1 MWKLSSG
8 RPPRYG
14 TCNDCE
20 ETTDGA
26 RELHDN
32 GGNVV
37 LGRKTTE
44 DQPTTT
50 GGSVGRS
57 GADSI
62 ISKQMVIHGD
72 CVVEGRI
79 RIEGTIKGNVKAD
92 GLELA
97 ESGTVEGDI
106 SAASEGR
113 DGRPPF
119 VIAGRVDGSVRSL
132 RVEIAPAGKVLGG
145 VEADE
150 VQVRGRVQGGV
161 VARKRLV
168 LKETAVVEGD
178 VRARVLG
185 LEEGGQV
192 NGTIVMGE
200 KAATEAPTSSAGG
213 SGTLRMKKSAEKADT
228 STKTGGSGADGKTDE
243 SQADG
248 AEEEPAA

>member
-1 MWKLSSG
+1 M
-8 RPPRYG
+8 
-14 TCNDCE
+14 
-20 ETTDGA
+20 
-26 RELHDN
+26 
-32 GGNVV
+32 
-37 LGRKTTE
+37 LGRKTE
-44 DQPTTT
+44 DQPTAST

-79 RIEGTIKGNVKAD
+79 RIEGTIKGSVKAD

-106 SAASEGR
+106 SSASEGR

-192 NGTIVMGE
+192 NGTILMGE
-200 KAATEAPTSSAGG
+200 KAATGGTTSG
-213 SGTLRMKKSAEKADT
+213 SGGADTLRVKKGTEKT
-228 STKTGGSGADGKTDE
+228 SGTTKTGESGTDGE
-243 SQADG
+243 PEAEADG
-248 AEEEPAA
+248 AKEEPAA

>member
-1 MWKLSSG
+1 M
-8 RPPRYG
+8 
-14 TCNDCE
+14 
-20 ETTDGA
+20 
-26 RELHDN
+26 
-32 GGNVV
+32 

-44 DQPTTT
+44 SEPTAPT

-72 CVVEGRI
+72 CVVEGRV
-79 RIEGTIKGNVKAD
+79 RIEGSIKGNVKAD

-97 ESGTVEGDI
+97 ESGSVEGDI

-113 DGRPPF
+113 EGRPPF
-119 VIAGRVDGSVRSL
+119 VIAGRVDGSVRSV
-132 RVEIAPAGKVLGG
+132 RVEIAPTGKVLGG

-192 NGTIVMGE
+192 NGTILMGE
-200 KAATEAPTSSAGG
+200 KAATGAPTDRPGRADTLQVKKGGEKVETSGKGTKAGEKMETAGKSTKAGG
-213 SGTLRMKKSAEKADT
+213 SGSDGEAD
-228 STKTGGSGADGKTDE
+228 AD
-243 SQADG
+243 ADD

>member
-1 MWKLSSG
+1 M
-8 RPPRYG
+8 
-14 TCNDCE
+14 
-20 ETTDGA
+20 
-26 RELHDN
+26 
-32 GGNVV
+32 

-44 DQPTTT
+44 SEPTAPT

-79 RIEGTIKGNVKAD
+79 RIEGSIKGNVKAD

-97 ESGTVEGDI
+97 ESGSVEGDI
-106 SAASEGR
+106 SAASKGR
-113 DGRPPF
+113 EGRPPF
-119 VIAGRVDGSVRSL
+119 VIAGRVDGSVRSV
-132 RVEIAPAGKVLGG
+132 RVEITPAGKVLGG

-150 VQVRGRVQGGV
+150 VHVRGRVQGGI

-192 NGTIVMGE
+192 NGTILMGE
-200 KAATEAPTSSAGG
+200 KAATGAPAGRPGGADTLHVKKGGEKMETAGKSTKAGEKMDMAGKSTKAAGG
-213 SGTLRMKKSAEKADT
+213 SGSDGEAD
-228 STKTGGSGADGKTDE
+228 SDADD
-243 SQADG
+243 

>member
-1 MWKLSSG
+1 M
-8 RPPRYG
+8 
-14 TCNDCE
+14 
-20 ETTDGA
+20 
-26 RELHDN
+26 
-32 GGNVV
+32 

-44 DQPTTT
+44 DQPTAPT
-50 GGSVGRS
+50 GRSAGRS

-79 RIEGTIKGNVKAD
+79 RIEGSIKGNVKAD

-97 ESGTVEGDI
+97 ESGSVEGDI
-106 SAASEGR
+106 SAASQGR

-119 VIAGRVDGSVRSL
+119 VIAGRVDGSVRSV

-150 VQVRGRVQGGV
+150 VQVRGRVQGGI

-192 NGTIVMGE
+192 NGTILMGE
-200 KAATEAPTSSAGG
+200 KAATGASAGSPGRTETLHVKKGGDKVEKVEKGAEATKAGG
-213 SGTLRMKKSAEKADT
+213 SGTDGEPDAD
-228 STKTGGSGADGKTDE
+228 ADEAK
-243 SQADG
+243 
-248 AEEEPAA
+248 EEPAA

>member
-1 MWKLSSG
+1 M
-8 RPPRYG
+8 
-14 TCNDCE
+14 
-20 ETTDGA
+20 
-26 RELHDN
+26 
-32 GGNVV
+32 

-44 DQPTTT
+44 DQPMAST

-79 RIEGTIKGNVKAD
+79 RIEGTIKGSVKAD

-113 DGRPPF
+113 EGRPPF
-119 VIAGRVDGSVRSL
+119 IIAGRVDGSVRSL

-192 NGTIVMGE
+192 NGTILMGE
-200 KAATEAPTSSAGG
+200 KAATGGPTSG
-213 SGTLRMKKSAEKADT
+213 SGGADTLRVKRDAEKTSRTTRTGESGTDGEPEAEADEA
-228 STKTGGSGADGKTDE
+228 K
-243 SQADG
+243 
-248 AEEEPAA
+248 EEPAA